1 MSPFEIRAELLKLA
15 FEILKAQSAKPEQM
29 PTTDQ
34 ILVEAEK
41 LNEFVS
47 RKG

>member
-15 FEILKAQSAKPEQM
+15 FEILRAQAAKPEDM
-29 PTTDQ
+29 PGADE

-47 RKG
+47 RKT

>member
-15 FEILKAQSAKPEQM
+15 FEILRAQSIKPENM
-29 PTTDQ
+29 PDTDAVIQ
-34 ILVEAEK
+34 EAEK

-47 RKG
+47 RKA

>member
-1 MSPFEIRAELLKLA
+1 MSPYEIRAELLKLA
-15 FEILKAQSAKPEQM
+15 FEILRAQCARPESM
-29 PTTDQ
+29 PSTDAV
-34 ILVEAEK
+34 IVEAEK

>member
-15 FEILKAQSAKPEQM
+15 FEILKAQSIKPEQM
-29 PTTDQ
+29 PTTDAV
-34 ILVEAEK
+34 ILEAEK

-47 RKG
+47 RKA

>member
-15 FEILKAQSAKPEQM
+15 FEILRAQAAKPEQM
-29 PTTDQ
+29 PTTDI
-34 ILVEAEK
+34 ILLEAEK

-47 RKG
+47 RKA